1 MKQRARYKLP
11 IEIEPLDEGGFLAVC
26 PILQGCHAEGETV
39 ADAIENVEDVAR
51 NLIEL
56 MREDGVPLPPELEL
70 ATPDVHLHNEILV
83 LA

>member
-1 MKQRARYKLP
+1 MARYKLP

-26 PILQGCHAEGETV
+26 AILQGCHAEGETV

-56 MREDGVPLPPELEL
+56 MREDGIPLPPELEL
-70 ATPDVHLHNEILV
+70 AEPGVHLHNEILV

>member
-1 MKQRARYKLP
+1 MKQVARYKLP

-56 MREDGVPLPPELEL
+56 MREDGALLPPAEFML
-70 ATPDVHLHNEILV
+70 AFFISSR
-83 LA
+83 